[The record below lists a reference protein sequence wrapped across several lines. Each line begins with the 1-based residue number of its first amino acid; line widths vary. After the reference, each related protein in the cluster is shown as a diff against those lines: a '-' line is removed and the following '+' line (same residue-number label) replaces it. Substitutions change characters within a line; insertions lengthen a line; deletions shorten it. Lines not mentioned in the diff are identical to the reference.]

1 MNSNSTAVDSM
12 VILKVVITR
21 TSNPSQELLPS
32 NTLSNATER
41 SLVGV
46 RGSDR
51 LSLDERAHLVLCLSE
66 SSTSESST
74 AESSTAAER
83 DSFADSLEWAEP

>member
-1 MNSNSTAVDSM
+1 M

-74 AESSTAAER
+74 AESSTAESSTAAER